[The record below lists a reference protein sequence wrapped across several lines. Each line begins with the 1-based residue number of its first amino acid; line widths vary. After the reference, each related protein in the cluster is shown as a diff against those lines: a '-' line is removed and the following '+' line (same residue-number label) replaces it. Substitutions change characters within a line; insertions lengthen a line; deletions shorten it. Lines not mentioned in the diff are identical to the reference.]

1 MSDTK
6 LLIAIV
12 RRSLE
17 QKYLDFFEEHEV
29 PLTLSTPCEGT
40 AHASLLEVLGL
51 VHRDRTLY
59 MLAVTDELAKILIK
73 RLVTRM
79 HIDVPNEGV
88 AMVVPVLPF
97 LDSTNNEVKS
107 MDDYPL
113 SLIIAVTAKGHS
125 AEVMTAARAAG
136 ATGGTIVH
144 AKGTGSQL
152 TAKFFGISLADEREM
167 IYIAAPAEMRNAIMR
182 SIKDKAGRATSAH
195 TILLSLPIEAAAGL
209 NFLPD

>member
-17 QKYLDFFEEHEV
+17 QKYLDFFEEHDV

-51 VHRDRTLY
+51 VHRERTLY
-59 MLAVTDELAKILIK
+59 MLAVTDELANVLIK

-88 AMVVPVLPF
+88 AMVVPVIPF
-97 LDSTNNEVKS
+97 HDSIDN
-107 MDDYPL
+107 
-113 SLIIAVTAKGHS
+113 
-125 AEVMTAARAAG
+125 
-136 ATGGTIVH
+136 
-144 AKGTGSQL
+144 
-152 TAKFFGISLADEREM
+152 
-167 IYIAAPAEMRNAIMR
+167 
-182 SIKDKAGRATSAH
+182 
-195 TILLSLPIEAAAGL
+195 
-209 NFLPD
+209 